1 MKPSAKEDKKPSAK
15 EHKKPSVKGIIKSV
29 HANEKSNFILKDDLL
44 LMLESHCVHER
55 RSTTDCK
62 DGGEG
67 EPLCAKAKEC
77 KWS

>member
-1 MKPSAKEDKKPSAK
+1 MQTK
-15 EHKKPSVKGIIKSV
+15 
-29 HANEKSNFILKDDLL
+29 KSNLILKDDLL

-67 EPLCAKAKEC
+67 DPTAQVNEKDGWNERNRLRG
-77 KWS
+77 